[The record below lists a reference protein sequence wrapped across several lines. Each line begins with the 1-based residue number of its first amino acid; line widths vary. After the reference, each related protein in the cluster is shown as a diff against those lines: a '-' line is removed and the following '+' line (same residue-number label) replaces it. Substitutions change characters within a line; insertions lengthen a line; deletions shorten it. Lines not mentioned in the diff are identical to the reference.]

1 MDALAQGYG
10 SDSDSSSSSNF
21 KSSSPPKQSQHLNL
35 LANYSDDDS
44 STDENGNTPVAQ
56 DSNEITKQNI
66 ETNNSK
72 KRKLDTEAKS
82 AVDPLPSIE
91 ITTLPDPRL
100 LLSSASSTEYTVLF
114 EKNYIVSKLK
124 YSAPNMNKAL
134 QEKLKQMSQH
144 QGTGNCFATKL
155 KSQKDFLNPH
165 MFPSVIEHFGIDP
178 MESNIGSENLD
189 DASSEIINK
198 QACDSCISF
207 QFGKFEYIDRLRVKE
222 EENRIREAQQQ
233 NI

>member
-10 SDSDSSSSSNF
+10 SDSDSSSSSNL

-82 AVDPLPSIE
+82 AVDPLASIE

-134 QEKLKQMSQH
+134 QEKLEQMSQH

-178 MESNIGSENLD
+178 MESNIGSKNLD
-189 DASSEIINK
+189 DTGSEINEE
-198 QACDSCISF
+198 ACNSCISL